1 MFSSPLAVALA
12 LASPGRTA
20 VLPGTEGPA
29 MSVPAAWLRV
39 SALVGVLAASGCVAE
54 HRTAETATPP
64 PRAPATILS
73 QRATPS
79 PIAAATVVA
88 SQAAAAMHA
97 AVASP
102 VAVASPAHARPRT
115 RATTVASPRANVA
128 SVHETL
134 PTPAAADPRPYI
146 LSASVSPAVVSSG
159 TTVSADVRT
168 TAGVASVVAYA
179 GGTSMAV
186 PRVGIGRFAG
196 STTLPDL
203 PSFVHGVFPVTFVA
217 HDRSGRST
225 QTAISVTV
233 P

>member
-1 MFSSPLAVALA
+1 
-12 LASPGRTA
+12 
-20 VLPGTEGPA
+20 
-29 MSVPAAWLRV
+29 MSVRAARLRV
-39 SALVGVLAASGCVAE
+39 SVLVAVLITSGCVAE
-54 HRTAETATPP
+54 HGTAATATPP
-64 PRAPATILS
+64 PRAPATVAPQPATAPPVMTATS
-73 QRATPS
+73 RAS
-79 PIAAATVVA
+79 RAAT
-88 SQAAAAMHA
+88 AMHVV
-97 AVASP
+97 VASP
-102 VAVASPAHARPRT
+102 VAVASPARARPRT
-115 RATTVASPRANVA
+115 RATTIPSPRASVA
-128 SVHETL
+128 GVHETL

-146 LSASVSPAVVSSG
+146 LSASVNPAVVSSG

-196 STTLPDL
+196 STTLPEL